1 MVQILT
7 SKNASKDFHTSKN
20 ASLFN
25 IKGGPLPPHQRI
37 IQLQIPTSSSTQPSS
52 THIHN
57 HSNTSITQQEEG
69 PRGKK
74 LTSVIKIVSVI

>member
-7 SKNASKDFHTSKN
+7 SNNASKGFHTSKN
-20 ASLFN
+20 ASVFN
-25 IKGGPLPPHQRI
+25 IKGGPPPPHHPI

-57 HSNTSITQQEEG
+57 HSNIHIKKKGQ
-69 PRGKK
+69 RGKT